1 MLNNRPLYRLRN
13 SSYCALLVLF
23 CQFVQPADAQ
33 TPAAPEDR
41 RYDVELLIFKY
52 SNPDEYGAEHWPQH
66 WVLPDTKNSV
76 ELTNI
81 DTKYRS
87 DFEALGGTGSF
98 GGMLERLDKSVRYET
113 LSYMAWRQRGLDK
126 EQAVNV
132 RVRGGRKYV
141 PQAPVIADVEFGLF
155 EQNFQQGYDAPEVLV
170 RKYTETPTAVGSALY
185 ELEGEV
191 KIVLSRYLHIYTN
204 LLLLKPVTLT
214 PVEPAAQE
222 GSGTA
227 AAGSDNPGIV
237 YSIAWAD
244 TTTPDLAVKNENA
257 IETLHGF
264 NIKAHRRMRSG
275 ELHHLDHPLLGI
287 LVQIK
292 PVETAKP

>member
-1 MLNNRPLYRLRN
+1 M
-13 SSYCALLVLF
+13 
-23 CQFVQPADAQ
+23 QPASAQ
-33 TPAAPEDR
+33 TPATTEDK

-66 WVLPDTKNSV
+66 WILPDIKNSV
-76 ELTNI
+76 DLTNI
-81 DTKYRS
+81 DSKYRS

-113 LSYMAWRQRGLDK
+113 LSYMAWRQRGLGK
-126 EQAVNV
+126 EQAVSV
-132 RVRGGRKYV
+132 RVRGGRKYL
-141 PQAPVIADVEFGLF
+141 PQTPVSADVEFGLF
-155 EQNFQQGYDAPEVLV
+155 EQNFEQGYTPEVLV
-170 RKYTETPTAVGSALY
+170 RKYTETTAPAGSALY

-214 PVEPAAQE
+214 PVDPSAQE
-222 GSGTA
+222 GIGI
-227 AAGSDNPGIV
+227 AGADNPGIV
-237 YSIAWAD
+237 YSIAWTETA
-244 TTTPDLAVKNENA
+244 TPNLAVKNENA

-264 NIKAHRRMRSG
+264 NIKAHRKLRSG
-275 ELHHLDHPLLGI
+275 ELHHLDHPLLGV

-292 PVETAKP
+292 PVEDKKP